1 MTRRDP
7 SHGAQLRVLQVIQD
21 LTYGGA
27 ERVVATLSSR
37 LRAEGAEV
45 SVVSAG
51 HEVPGLPDVA
61 VARLP
66 QIERRL
72 DRIPVAAYALR
83 RAVRRER
90 PHVIHAHNPAMAL
103 VTAVATARGHTTPAL
118 VTVHGVPEEDY
129 RSAARVLRIAG
140 LGVIACGPGVAAALE
155 EHGVRLAGTVVNGVG
170 RVVPHA
176 SADELKQSFG
186 LAPELR
192 LAIAVGRLVPQKN
205 HGLAL
210 RAVAAV
216 PDAALLVVGD
226 GPLGGELAALAAS
239 LGIGDRVRFAGGR
252 SDAPELIASADVL
265 LLSSRWEGLP
275 LVVLEA
281 LASGTP
287 VVATAARGVRE
298 LVRHEETALLAPLDD
313 IDALASALRQ
323 ALSNGALA
331 ERLRENGLRLAA
343 RYGEEEMGDRY
354 LALYRSMAQR

>member
-1 MTRRDP
+1 MTSRDA

-27 ERVVATLSSR
+27 ERVVATLSNR
-37 LRAEGAEV
+37 LLAEGAYV

-51 HEVPGLPDVA
+51 HAVPGLPDVA

-66 QIERRL
+66 QIERRI
-72 DRIPVAAYALR
+72 DRIPGAVRAVR

-103 VTAVATARGHTTPAL
+103 VTALATARGHTTPAL

-129 RSAARVLRIAG
+129 GSAARVLRIAW
-140 LGVIACGPGVAAALE
+140 LEVIACGPGVAAALG
-155 EHGVRLAGTVVNGVG
+155 EHGVRVAGTVVNGVG
-170 RVVPHA
+170 RVAPRA
-176 SADELKQSFG
+176 SADDVKQSFG

-205 HGLAL
+205 QDLAL
-210 RAVAAV
+210 RVVAAV
-216 PDAALLVVGD
+216 PGAALLLVGD
-226 GPLGGELAALAAS
+226 GPLRGELAALADS

-265 LLSSRWEGLP
+265 LLSSSWEGLP

-298 LVRHEETALLAPLDD
+298 LVHDEETALLAPLDD
-313 IDALASALRQ
+313 IDALASALRR
-323 ALSNGALA
+323 AFGDKALA
-331 ERLRENGLRLAA
+331 ERLRDNGLRLAA
-343 RYGEEEMGDRY
+343 RYGEKEMGDRY
-354 LALYRSMAQR
+354 LALYRSMARG

>member
-1 MTRRDP
+1 MTSRDV

-37 LRAEGAEV
+37 LRAEGAHV

-51 HEVPGLPDVA
+51 DGVPGLPDVA
-61 VARLP
+61 VAPLP
-66 QIERRL
+66 QIERRI
-72 DRIPVAAYALR
+72 DRIPAAVL
-83 RAVRRER
+83 AVRHAVKRER

-103 VTAVATARGHTTPAL
+103 VTALATARGHTTPAL

-129 RSAARVLRIAG
+129 RSAARVLRLAG
-140 LGVIACGPGVAAALE
+140 LGVIACGPGVAAALG
-155 EHGVRLAGTVVNGVG
+155 EHGVRVAGTVVNGVR
-170 RVVPHA
+170 RVA
-176 SADELKQSFG
+176 SHGSRDELKQSFE
-186 LAPELR
+186 LDPELR
-192 LAIAVGRLVPQKN
+192 LAVAVGRLAPQKN
-205 HGLAL
+205 QALAL
-210 RAVAAV
+210 HVVAAV
-216 PDAALLVVGD
+216 PDAALLVVGE
-226 GPLGGELAALAAS
+226 GPLREELAALADS

-265 LLSSRWEGLP
+265 LLTSRWEGLP

-298 LVRHEETALLAPLDD
+298 LVHDEETALLAPLDD
-313 IDALASALRQ
+313 IDALASGLRRAL
-323 ALSNGALA
+323 GDEALA
-331 ERLRENGLRLAA
+331 ARLRDNGLRLAE

-354 LALYRSMAQR
+354 LALYRSLARR